1 MIRRSIRAI
10 AAGAALLAAATG
22 AAQAQPPR
30 NQCFL
35 VSQFENW
42 RGGGDRTMYIRVSG
56 NQFYRLEMANNCSE
70 LVSPGATLI
79 NRFRGSS
86 VCSPLDWDIRV
97 KDFPGSI
104 AVPCIVKTMTP
115 LSPAE
120 VAALPK
126 KQKP

>member
-1 MIRRSIRAI
+1 MIRRSIMVL
-10 AAGAALLAAATG
+10 AAGAALLAAASG
-22 AAQAQPPR
+22 AAQAQTPR

-42 RGGGDRTMYIRVSG
+42 RGGGERTMYIRVSG

-70 LVSPGATLI
+70 LVAPGAMLV

-86 VCSPLDWDIRV
+86 ICSPLDWDIKV
-97 KDFPGSI
+97 KEFPGSI
-104 AVPCIVKTMTP
+104 AVPCVVKTMTR

-120 VAALPK
+120 VAALPR

>member
-1 MIRRSIRAI
+1 MIRRSITALV
-10 AAGAALLAAATG
+10 AGAALATG
-22 AAQAQPPR
+22 AAQAQPPKS
-30 NQCFL
+30 QCFL

-42 RGGGDRTMYIRVSG
+42 RGGDAHTMYIRASG
-56 NQFYRLEMANNCSE
+56 NLFYRLEMANNCSE
-70 LVSPGATLI
+70 LASPGAMLI
-79 NRFRGSS
+79 NHFRGAS

-97 KDFPGSI
+97 KEFPGSP
-104 AVPCIVKTMTP
+104 AVPCIVKTMTQ

>member
-1 MIRRSIRAI
+1 MIRRSIMVL
-10 AAGAALLAAATG
+10 AAGTALLTG
-22 AAQAQPPR
+22 VAQAQAPK

-70 LVSPGATLI
+70 LTAPGVMLI
-79 NRFRGSS
+79 NKFHGSS

-97 KDFPGSI
+97 KEVPGGIST
-104 AVPCIVKTMTP
+104 PCIVKTMTR
-115 LSPAE
+115 LSPDE